1 MPSVSNIIARIGQAG
16 GWGFGGAAIGNLY
29 RPVSEADAFET
40 IRAAF
45 DAGVRYFDTAP
56 HYGFGLSEKR
66 LGAALASIDPQQT
79 AIISTKVGRRLAP
92 TPGADLTQPRQGFVS
107 PEPFESEFDYSY
119 DAVMRSYEDSLDKLR
134 RERIDIVY
142 VHDLGIRTHGEAH
155 AQRFAEFMNG
165 GYRALRELRDSGAVG
180 AIGLGVNEW
189 QICEEALAH
198 GDYDVMLLAGR
209 YTLLEQSA
217 LETFLPLCAR
227 RGVSVVIG
235 GPYNSGILARGV
247 KDHAEPVY
255 DYQPAPPHIVAR
267 VAAIEAVCEKHEVTL
282 PAAALQFPLAHPQ
295 VIAVIPGMNSPA
307 EVSRAI
313 EYLNAPIPAAF
324 WSELRDRKL
333 IRPDAPLPRK

>member
-1 MPSVSNIIARIGQAG
+1 MASVSNTLDRIGQAG
-16 GWGFGGAAIGNLY
+16 AWGFGGAAIGNLY

-40 IRAAF
+40 VRAAF
-45 DAGVRYFDTAP
+45 EAGVRYFDTAP

-66 LGAALASIDPQQT
+66 LGAALAAIDPQQA
-79 AIISTKVGRRLAP
+79 AIVSTKVGRRLAP
-92 TPGADLTQPRQGFVS
+92 RPHADLTQPRQGFVS
-107 PEPFESEFDYSY
+107 PEPFESEFDYTY
-119 DAVMRSYEDSLDKLR
+119 DAVMYSYEDSLRKLQR
-134 RERIDIVY
+134 DRIDILY
-142 VHDLGIRTHGEAH
+142 AHDLGARTHGDAH

-165 GYRALRELRDSGAVG
+165 GYRAMRELRDRGAVG

-227 RGVSVVIG
+227 RGVSIVLG

-247 KDHAEPVY
+247 KGQTDLVY
-255 DYQPAPPHIVAR
+255 DYAPAPSHIVAQ
-267 VAAIEAVCEKHEVTL
+267 VAAIEAVCDEHNVTL

-295 VIAVIPGMNSPA
+295 VISVIPGMNSPA
-307 EVSRAI
+307 EVALAK
-313 EYLNAPIPAAF
+313 EYLTVPIPAAF
-324 WSELRDRKL
+324 WHELRERKL
-333 IRPDAPLPRK
+333 IRPDAPVPCE